1 MLGIIKMFVGWGTMR
16 ALIATQTRISKESK
30 CLAIYYTNEH
40 RHSATICLKSAYY
53 SGFSLQATFDDRPL
67 NL

>member
-40 RHSATICLKSAYY
+40 RHSATICLKK
-53 SGFSLQATFDDRPL
+53 GLL
-67 NL
+67 